1 MYITGKTGNLAK
13 NDVPIQF
20 YALAAFG
27 YVTAVITSNAALIY
41 INYPTQVLAKS
52 CKMIPVVLMG
62 FVFARK
68 SYSVQQLVAVALI
81 SFGISIFMFDRF
93 GQKVKNDDTAHDNN
107 FWGLVLLVVS
117 LLMDGL
123 TATMQSKMRE
133 FKIQPSSDELML
145 FMNGFAV
152 VFSGFGLLVSGTL
165 LASLSF
171 CYQHPEAVTDI
182 FILCVCMSI
191 GQIFIYW
198 SIASYGPLV
207 CSIITTTRKFF
218 TILFSVF
225 WYRHHMSGIQWIS
238 IGIVFIGLMWEVL
251 IEEVEAYF
259 NKGKKKQ
266 AKQK

>member
-1 MYITGKTGNLAK
+1 MYVTGKLKRTNS
-13 NDVPIQF
+13 DVPMQYF
-20 YALAAFG
+20 AVAAFA

-62 FVFARK
+62 FLFARK
-68 SYSVQQLVAVALI
+68 NYSIQQLVAVVLI
-81 SFGISIFMFDRF
+81 TFGITLFMFNGAGHKHTDS
-93 GQKVKNDDTAHDNN
+93 HDNN
-107 FWGLVLLVVS
+107 PWGIILLIIS
-117 LLMDGL
+117 LLADGL

-145 FMNGFAV
+145 LMNLFGF
-152 VFSGFGLLVSGTL
+152 VFSFVGVVLWQGQIFTAIG
-165 LASLSF
+165 F
-171 CYQHPEAVTDI
+171 CYQHPEAIMDI
-182 FILCVCMSI
+182 VIVCICMAI

-198 SIASYGPLV
+198 SISSYGPLV

-225 WYRHHMSGIQWIS
+225 YYGHHTTGLQWVS
-238 IGIVFIGLMWEVL
+238 IAIVFVGLLWEVL
-251 IEEVEAYF
+251 VEELEMYF

-266 AKQK
+266 QKEK